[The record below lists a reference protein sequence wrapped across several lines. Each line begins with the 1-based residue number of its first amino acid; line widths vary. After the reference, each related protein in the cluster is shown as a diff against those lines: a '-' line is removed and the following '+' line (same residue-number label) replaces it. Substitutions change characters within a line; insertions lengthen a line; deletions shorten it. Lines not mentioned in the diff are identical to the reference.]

1 MDLFL
6 PDIQEAPTMDIS
18 TIYAARSLPRE
29 SLPDSVLDMIS
40 KLKISFKPPFRRPY
54 PAKRRPERDDW
65 RESVLVDVVR
75 KVREKDD
82 ADYDEVNAIINKL
95 SKQTYI
101 KLVGDVLS
109 RLEKRDEMFR
119 LRVTTLL
126 FDRGIR
132 QNFYA
137 PIMADAYA
145 EIARV
150 YPDALTDLVTQV
162 KMFDTLYDTT
172 NVTIL
177 PSSASAG
184 YDDAVIAW
192 TKQKETKRGFAVY
205 VGELYARE
213 LIPEDIMS
221 GFVKTVLDD
230 LAETAVLPKTAGHE
244 EHVDALVRFL
254 FAVASKCPL
263 RAPLGAL
270 LARPRAETPSLNMK
284 SRFKMEDAM
293 KASFN

>member
-1 MDLFL
+1 MDT
-6 PDIQEAPTMDIS
+6 A
-18 TIYAARSLPRE
+18 TIYAARTLPRDP
-29 SLPDSVLDMIS
+29 LPDSVLEIIS
-40 KLKISFKPPFRRPY
+40 KLKISFKPPFRRPFQ
-54 PAKRRPERDDW
+54 AKRRPEREDTTNW
-65 RESVLVDVVR
+65 RESVLADVVR

-95 SKQTYI
+95 SKQTYL
-101 KLVGDVLS
+101 KLVGEVLAK
-109 RLEKRDEMFR
+109 LEKRDEMFR

-145 EIARV
+145 EIARA
-150 YPDALTDLVTQV
+150 YPDALTDLITQV
-162 KMFDTLYDTT
+162 KMFDALYDTT
-172 NVTIL
+172 NVTVL
-177 PSSASAG
+177 PSSATAG

-205 VGELYARE
+205 IGELYARE

-221 GFVKTVLDD
+221 GFVRTVLDD
-230 LAETAVLPKTAGHE
+230 LSATAVLDKAAANE

-263 RAPLGAL
+263 RTPLMAL
-270 LARPRAETPSLNMK
+270 LARPRAETPSMNMK
-284 SRFKMEDAM
+284 SRFRLEDAI
-293 KASFN
+293 KISS